1 MRRRENKSIGL
12 LAVALFIGIA
22 VAPNL
27 NAATIDFEADTV
39 TTNPDN
45 IQFTSSDGVVVTVSG
60 WQAEF
65 PTTTTT
71 IPNVWG
77 PFPTTSVATSDR
89 QIFGNF
95 TRNQLMQLSIG
106 LSVETTGSLTPTE
119 TDTVAPN
126 FQPLFDNN
134 MLDGTGDEIQFA
146 LFEYSESVSVSQI
159 IADTSVNNSH
169 IWLAGGLGAVPD
181 FSIDFLAT
189 LTSLGVTISLDTMS
203 GPEFA
208 HNLTGFNNVD
218 FLLVGTNP
226 FENTYGPLPGGA
238 TSNFGFSRM
247 TLGPAIIP
255 IPATAWLFGSALGL
269 LAWLRRNKPI

>member
-1 MRRRENKSIGL
+1 MIGGNPMRKREIKSISL
-12 LAVALFIGIA
+12 LAITLFFGAA

-27 NAATIDFEADTV
+27 NAATINFETDTV
-39 TTNPDN
+39 TTHPND
-45 IQFTSSDGVVVTVSG
+45 IQFTSSEGFVVTVSG

-77 PFPTTSVATSDR
+77 PVPTTTVASSDR

-95 TRNQLMQLSIG
+95 TRNQFVQGSIG
-106 LSVETTGSLTPTE
+106 LSVEPTGDLTPTE
-119 TDTVAPN
+119 SDAVPPLI
-126 FQPLFDNN
+126 QPLFDNN
-134 MLDGTGDEIQFA
+134 MLAGTGDEIQFA
-146 LFEYSESVSVSQI
+146 LFEFSQSVNVSQI

-169 IWLAGGLGAVPD
+169 IWLAGGSGAVPD

-189 LTSLGVTISLDTMS
+189 LTSLGVTISLDTMG

-208 HNLTGFNNVD
+208 HNLTGFNGVD

-238 TSNFGFSRM
+238 DQISASR
-247 TLGPAIIP
+247 G
-255 IPATAWLFGSALGL
+255 
-269 LAWLRRNKPI
+269 

>member
-1 MRRRENKSIGL
+1 MRRREIKSIGL

-22 VAPNL
+22 AAPNL
-27 NAATIDFEADTV
+27 NAATIDFETDTV

-45 IQFTSSDGVVVTVSG
+45 IQFTSSEGFVVTVSG

-77 PFPTTSVATSDR
+77 PFPTTEVASGSGR

-95 TRNQLMQLSIG
+95 TRNAGVQGSIG
-106 LSVETTGSLTPTE
+106 LSVEPTGALNPTE
-119 TDTVAPN
+119 DDTGTAQ

-134 MLDGTGDEIQFA
+134 MKGGTGDEIQFA
-146 LFEYSESVSVSQI
+146 LFEFSQSVDVSQI

-169 IWLAGGLGAVPD
+169 IWLAGGSGAVPD
-181 FSIDFLAT
+181 FSTDLLAT
-189 LTSLGVTISLDTMS
+189 LTSLGVTISLDNMG

-208 HNLTGFNNVD
+208 HNLSGFDGVD
-218 FLLVGTNP
+218 FLLVGTTPRDND
-226 FENTYGPLPGGA
+226 YGPLPAEGA
-238 TSNFGFSRM
+238 SNFGFSRM
-247 TLGPAIIP
+247 TAVIP
-255 IPATAWLFGSALGL
+255 IPATVWLFGSALGL
-269 LAWLRRNKPI
+269 LGWLRRKAA

>member
-1 MRRRENKSIGL
+1 MRRREIKSIGL

-27 NAATIDFEADTV
+27 NAATIDFETDTV

-45 IQFTSSDGVVVTVSG
+45 IQFTSSEGFVVTVSG

-77 PFPTTSVATSDR
+77 PFPTTEVASGSGR

-95 TRNQLMQLSIG
+95 TRNAVVQGSIG
-106 LSVETTGSLTPTE
+106 LSVEPTGALNPTE
-119 TDTVAPN
+119 DDTGTAQ

-134 MLDGTGDEIQFA
+134 MKGGTGDEIQFA
-146 LFEYSESVSVSQI
+146 LFEFSQSVNVSQI
-159 IADTSVNNSH
+159 IADTSVSTSD
-169 IWLAGGLGAVPD
+169 IWLAGGSGAVPD
-181 FSIDFLAT
+181 FSTDLLAT
-189 LTSLGVTISLDTMS
+189 LTNLGVTISLDNMG

-208 HNLTGFNNVD
+208 HNLSGFDGVD
-218 FLLVGTNP
+218 FLLVGTTPRDNA
-226 FENTYGPLPGGA
+226 YGPLPAEGA
-238 TSNFGFSRM
+238 SNFGFSRM
-247 TLGPAIIP
+247 TAVIP
-255 IPATAWLFGSALGL
+255 IPATVWLFGSALGL
-269 LAWLRRNKPI
+269 LGWLRRKAA

>member
-1 MRRRENKSIGL
+1 MRRREIKSIGL

-27 NAATIDFEADTV
+27 NAATIDFETDTV

-45 IQFTSSDGVVVTVSG
+45 IQFTSSEGFVVTVSG

-77 PFPTTSVATSDR
+77 PFPTTEVASGSGR

-95 TRNQLMQLSIG
+95 TRNAVVQGSIG
-106 LSVETTGSLTPTE
+106 LSVEPTGSLTPTE
-119 TDTVAPN
+119 TDTGTAL

-134 MLDGTGDEIQFA
+134 MKGGTGDEIQFA
-146 LFEYSESVSVSQI
+146 LFEFSQSVNVSQI

-169 IWLAGGLGAVPD
+169 IWLAGGSGAVPD
-181 FSIDFLAT
+181 FSTDLLAT

-208 HNLTGFNNVD
+208 HNLSGFNGVD
-218 FLLVGTNP
+218 YLLVGTNP

-238 TSNFGFSRM
+238 RSNFGFSRM
-247 TLGPAIIP
+247 TATIP

-269 LAWLRRNKPI
+269 LGWLRRKAT